1 MSKSIRSNCDRRL
14 LALDGRQPAPPRSV
28 PDQAGCPN
36 LSAYGSFPS
45 MISGLSRVLI
55 RRLAQA
61 LAGMLLFANLAVAA
75 HACQAAM
82 YRGQSSAMLPPSHC
96 HEAPATDPGALCSLH
111 CSDEQSPTSAAPGVA
126 PMPAIAVLVV
136 PTLAP
141 AQQRVATGIGTQREV
156 SPALHPPPSI
166 LFHAFRS

>member
-1 MSKSIRSNCDRRL
+1 
-14 LALDGRQPAPPRSV
+14 
-28 PDQAGCPN
+28 
-36 LSAYGSFPS
+36 